1 MTYGTKP
8 LSTAVI
14 MAAQYAYRVKKNAS
28 LSCVLYGKIV
38 RSKRDKAT
46 WYGEVYDMTALIQL
60 DEIVRVLA
68 NRGVEN
74 PKETIDRILAI

>member
-1 MTYGTKP
+1 
-8 LSTAVI
+8 
-14 MAAQYAYRVKKNAS
+14 
-28 LSCVLYGKIV
+28 
-38 RSKRDKAT
+38 
-46 WYGEVYDMTALIQL
+46 MTALIQL